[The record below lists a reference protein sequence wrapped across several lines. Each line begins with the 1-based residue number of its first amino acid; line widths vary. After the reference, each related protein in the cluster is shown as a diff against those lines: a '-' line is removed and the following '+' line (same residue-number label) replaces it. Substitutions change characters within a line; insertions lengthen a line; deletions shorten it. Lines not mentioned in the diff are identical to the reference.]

1 MTEYPFGVY
10 SAFSDSAFG
19 GCAAGILDQASEL
32 TGSEMLQIAREI
44 GVPATCFITGIS
56 PTEVSVRFFSPL
68 SEYPMC
74 GHATIGLMT
83 WLKER
88 GFFIFDDNGV
98 AHTRLSTP
106 DTLTNVEV
114 QQREDGCIE
123 VLLSLPPAE
132 FVPAPVGSI
141 ELSHVLGIES
151 ERLESNLEMT
161 MTTTDFRSLLVPI
174 DNVSDLEAVR
184 PDFQGIED
192 LCRGSVMDTI
202 FLFAPKDDDLANG
215 IRCREFCP
223 AVGTP
228 ESAASGTTNRSIS
241 CYLYEQNRLTS
252 ARDGVASLSISQGKE
267 VGRPSN
273 IKSVI
278 SLQDGQVNSV
288 GIGGVATRVVNGTF
302 FSPF

>member
-202 FLFAPKDDDLANG
+202 FLYAPKDDDLANG

-288 GIGGVATRVVNGTF
+288 GIGGVATRVVNGAF

>member
-267 VGRPSN
+267 VGRSSN
-273 IKSVI
+273 IRSVI

>member
-267 VGRPSN
+267 VGRS
-273 IKSVI
+273 
-278 SLQDGQVNSV
+278 Q
-288 GIGGVATRVVNGTF
+288 
-302 FSPF
+302 

>member
-202 FLFAPKDDDLANG
+202 FLYAPKDDDLANG

-267 VGRPSN
+267 VGRSSN
-273 IKSVI
+273 IRSVI

-288 GIGGVATRVVNGTF
+288 GIGGVATRVVNGAF

>member
-1 MTEYPFGVY
+1 MTEYPFAVY
-10 SAFSDSAFG
+10 SAFSDAAFG

-32 TGSEMLQIAREI
+32 TGSEMLQISREI
-44 GVPATCFITGIS
+44 GAPATCFITDIS
-56 PTEVSVRFFSPL
+56 PAEVSVRFFSPL

-74 GHATIGLMT
+74 GHATIALMT
-83 WLKER
+83 WLNER
-88 GFFIFDDNGV
+88 DFFVFDDKGV
-98 AHTRLSTP
+98 AHTGLSTP

-114 QQREDGCIE
+114 QQRKDGRIE
-123 VLLSLPPAE
+123 VLLTLPPAE
-132 FVPAPVGSI
+132 FVSAPVSSI
-141 ELSHVLGIES
+141 ELSQVLGIDS

-174 DNVSDLEAVR
+174 DKVSDLEAVR
-184 PDFQGIED
+184 PDFQGIQD
-192 LCRGSVMDTI
+192 LCRRTVMDTI

-215 IRCREFCP
+215 VRCREFCP

-228 ESAASGTTNRSIS
+228 ESAASGTTNRSVS
-241 CYLYEQNRLTS
+241 CYLYEQNRITK

-267 VGRPSN
+267 IGRPSN

-288 GIGGVATRVVNGTF
+288 GIGGVATRVVDGTF

>member
-202 FLFAPKDDDLANG
+202 FLFSPKDDDLANG

-273 IKSVI
+273 IRSVI

-288 GIGGVATRVVNGTF
+288 GIGGVATRVVNGAF

>member
-32 TGSEMLQIAREI
+32 TGSEMLQISREI
-44 GVPATCFITGIS
+44 GAPATCFITGIS
-56 PTEVSVRFFSPL
+56 STEVSVRFFSPL

-114 QQREDGCIE
+114 QQRKDGRIE
-123 VLLSLPPAE
+123 VLLTLPPAE
-132 FVPAPVGSI
+132 FVSAPVSSN

-151 ERLESNLEMT
+151 ERLKGELEMT
-161 MTTTDFRSLLVPI
+161 MTTTDFRSLLVPL
-174 DNVSDLEAVR
+174 DNVFDLEAVR
-184 PDFQGIED
+184 PDFQGIQD
-192 LCRGSVMDTI
+192 LCRRAVMDTI

-215 IRCREFCP
+215 FRCREFCP

-228 ESAASGTTNRSIS
+228 ESAASGTTNRSVS
-241 CYLYEQNRLTS
+241 CYLYEENRLTS
-252 ARDGVASLSISQGKE
+252 ARDGVVSLSISQGE
-267 VGRPSN
+267 ELGRPSN

-278 SLQDGQVNSV
+278 ALRDGQVSSV
-288 GIGGVATRVVNGTF
+288 GIGGVATRVVNGAF

>member
-44 GVPATCFITGIS
+44 GVPAICFITGIS

-106 DTLTNVEV
+106 DTLTDVEV

-288 GIGGVATRVVNGTF
+288 GIGGVA
-302 FSPF
+302 

>member
-252 ARDGVASLSISQGKE
+252 ARDGVASLSILQGKE

-273 IKSVI
+273 IRSVI

-288 GIGGVATRVVNGTF
+288 GIGGVATRVVNGAF

>member
-10 SAFSDSAFG
+10 SAFSDSTFG

-114 QQREDGCIE
+114 QQRKDGCIE

-273 IKSVI
+273 IRSVI

-288 GIGGVATRVVNGTF
+288 GIGGVATRVVNGAF

>member
-273 IKSVI
+273 IRSVI

-288 GIGGVATRVVNGTF
+288 GIGGVATRVVNGAF

>member
-106 DTLTNVEV
+106 DTLTDVEV

-288 GIGGVATRVVNGTF
+288 GIGGVATRVVNGAF

>member
-267 VGRPSN
+267 VGRSSN
-273 IKSVI
+273 IRSVI

-288 GIGGVATRVVNGTF
+288 GIGGVATRVVNGAF

>member
-114 QQREDGCIE
+114 QQRKDGCIE

-273 IKSVI
+273 IRSVI

>member
-202 FLFAPKDDDLANG
+202 FLFSPKDDDLANG

>member
-114 QQREDGCIE
+114 QQRKDGCIE

-273 IKSVI
+273 IRSVI

-288 GIGGVATRVVNGTF
+288 GIGGVATRVVNGAF
-302 FSPF
+302 VSPF

>member
-106 DTLTNVEV
+106 DTLTDVEV

-202 FLFAPKDDDLANG
+202 FLFSPKDDDLANG

-273 IKSVI
+273 IRSVI

-288 GIGGVATRVVNGTF
+288 GIGGVATRVVNGAF

>member
-273 IKSVI
+273 IRSVI

-288 GIGGVATRVVNGTF
+288 GIGGVATRVVNGAF
-302 FSPF
+302 VSPF

>member
-241 CYLYEQNRLTS
+241 CYLYEQNRLTP
-252 ARDGVASLSISQGKE
+252 ARDGVASLSILQGKE

>member
-10 SAFSDSAFG
+10 SAFSDSTFG

-44 GVPATCFITGIS
+44 GVPAICFITGIS

-123 VLLSLPPAE
+123 VLLLLPPAE

-202 FLFAPKDDDLANG
+202 FLFAPNDDDLANG

-267 VGRPSN
+267 VGRSSN
-273 IKSVI
+273 IRSVI

-288 GIGGVATRVVNGTF
+288 GIGGVATRVVNGAF

>member
-10 SAFSDSAFG
+10 SAFSDSTFG

-273 IKSVI
+273 IRSVI

-288 GIGGVATRVVNGTF
+288 GIGGVATRVVNGAF